1 MTRSILA
8 LAALL
13 ATAALVGCGGPS
25 PSPSPSISVAP
36 QASAAPSA
44 DATDASRH
52 ADPELEALLPE
63 TLGGVALTRESQ
75 RGSELSQ
82 QSDALGE
89 FLAGLGGTLD
99 GFTLASAYSRSGDL
113 EAQVGA
119 WRIPGAD
126 SAQLMPGFIEAI
138 QASSTTKLT
147 ITDISLGGHDVTQI
161 GVSGQLT
168 QGPLYAYVKGDP
180 ILKTDTILFVQTPD
194 PALALEALSAMP

>member
-1 MTRSILA
+1 MTRSFLA

-13 ATAALVGCGGPS
+13 AAVALAGCGGPS
-25 PSPSPSISVAP
+25 PSPSPSISAAP
-36 QASAAPSA
+36 PESAAPSA
-44 DATDASRH
+44 DVSDASRH
-52 ADPELEALLPE
+52 ADPEIEALLPE

-82 QSDALGE
+82 QSSALEE
-89 FLAGLGGTLD
+89 FLADVGGTLD
-99 GFTLASAYSRSGDL
+99 EFTLASAYSRSGDL

-126 SAQLMPGFIEAI
+126 SARLMPGFIESI

-147 ITDISLGGHDVTQI
+147 ISEISLGGHDVTQI

-168 QGPLYAYVKGDP
+168 QGPLYAYVKGNP
-180 ILKTDTILFVQTPD
+180 ILKSDTILFVQTPD
-194 PALALEALSAMP
+194 PALALEALSKMP